1 MLNKQDILNALAE
14 LNKDVI
20 LMHGAS
26 MVIRG
31 IKAETNDIDCMP
43 LDYISDLQLSVENTS
58 YGKVYSHGDF
68 DFGTAIKRDIDYDT
82 IDGVKCQTLDSIIE
96 DKLRW
101 DRPKDR
107 EAIALIKQYLNKT
120 EYVGA

>member
-1 MLNKQDILNALAE
+1 MLNKQDIFKALAE

-43 LDYISDLQLSVENTS
+43 LDYISDLQLTVENTS

-68 DFGTAIKRDIDYDT
+68 DFGLAIKRDIDYDT

-101 DRPKDR
+101 DRPKDH

>member
-43 LDYISDLQLSVENTS
+43 LDYISDLQLTVENAS

>member
-1 MLNKQDILNALAE
+1 MLNKQDILKALAE

-31 IKAETNDIDCMP
+31 IKEETNDIDCMP
-43 LDYISDLQLSVENTS
+43 LDYISDLELSVETTS
-58 YGKVYSHGDF
+58 YGKVYSSGDF
-68 DFGTAIKRDIDYDT
+68 DFGVAIKRDIDYDT

-107 EAIALIKQYLNKT
+107 EAIALIKEYLNKT
-120 EYVGA
+120 EYAGV

>member
-31 IKAETNDIDCMP
+31 IKEETNDIDCMP
-43 LDYISDLQLSVENTS
+43 LDYISDLQLTVENAS

-107 EAIALIKQYLNKT
+107 EAIASIKQYLNKT
-120 EYVGA
+120 EHVGA